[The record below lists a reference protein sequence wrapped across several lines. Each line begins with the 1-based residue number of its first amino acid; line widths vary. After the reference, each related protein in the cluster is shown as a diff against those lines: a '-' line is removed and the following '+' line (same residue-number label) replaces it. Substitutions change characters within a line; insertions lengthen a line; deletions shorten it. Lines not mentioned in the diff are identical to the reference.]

1 VVVATVTPSKSPV
14 WEVTNALVVDENLVP
29 ADPSIVE
36 LHVRRTTRG
45 NELTWTDTTTR
56 ANTFYHV
63 YRASPSTAQD
73 VHCEPRGVDEC
84 SLEAESLG
92 RTRARTFVD
101 PSPPPDATYRI
112 GVAANWLDEIDRGDV
127 FAISQPVAP
136 TPG

>member
-1 VVVATVTPSKSPV
+1 V

-29 ADPSIVE
+29 ADPSIVD
-36 LHVRRTTRG
+36 LRVRRTARG

-56 ANTFYHV
+56 ADTFYHV

-84 SLEAESLG
+84 NLEAESLG
-92 RTRARTFVD
+92 RTRARAFLD

-112 GVAANWLDEIDRGDV
+112 GVAANWLDEIERGDV
-127 FAISQPVAP
+127 FAISQPVGP
-136 TPG
+136 